1 MKLVVGLALIAGVL
15 SAPTAPLTDRQVH
28 IGAPAGV
35 AGTSVGFGGSVGVGA
50 HVGAGAG
57 VGGGIGIREV
67 SESKETAN
75 NPTLE
80 ARQLH
85 IGIPAGATGAGAGA
99 GVGGSVGGSVG
110 VGAHVG
116 AGVGG
121 GIGIREVS
129 SESDDSAS
137 TANLEA
143 RQLHIGI
150 PAGAVGAGVG
160 VGGSAS
166 VGGHVG
172 GGVGA
177 GIGIREASQ

>member
-67 SESKETAN
+67 SESKESAN
-75 NPTLE
+75 APALE
-80 ARQLH
+80 TRQLH
-85 IGIPAGATGAGAGA
+85 IGIPAGATGAGA

-177 GIGIREASQ
+177 GIGIREVSQ